1 MKAMKLCSRRYYFL
15 HKSYCKQIGRNK
27 SATACPCL
35 FLFIVPS
42 LLNGDAP
49 VHLHQVRHQ
58 SAHYPSDPCSA
69 GYSILLIV
77 LSFQPVPLLLQK
89 VSPALSWRFRAV
101 SGCLPTLH
109 EPPQAFREAHQ
120 SRCPSGSDCQIHPHP
135 ALLCDATEK
144 VVSLVSQGVKYVQKC
159 SLIIKFQ
166 RPALQHFHTDSPSER
181 PPRVSLGGL
190 CNGVSLRRR
199 DSHTPTLSPHR
210 LHRRRSCLCP
220 MRKALSIKSFYK
232 TKFLCQNAFTFLC
245 LTRKALIYLPLGSMI
260 SNTAPVSPLYAR
272 IVPLCMWMI
281 SRVRARP
288 MPDFPLFPM

>member
-1 MKAMKLCSRRYYFL
+1 MKAMKLCARRYYFL

-58 SAHYPSDPCSA
+58 SAHYPSDSCSA

-181 PPRVSLGGL
+181 PPRVSLGASAMAFHCGVGIHIPLRFRHIACTEEGL
-190 CNGVSLRRR
+190 AYALCEKRC
-199 DSHTPTLSPHR
+199 LSKR
-210 LHRRRSCLCP
+210 
-220 MRKALSIKSFYK
+220 FYK

-245 LTRKALIYLPLGSMI
+245 LTRKALIYLPLGSVI